1 MSQCQPSQGN
11 LPTKPI
17 SLDATGNIE
26 IVPPAGQQTA
36 DPSGKFLTFVEN
48 KADARLL
55 PLNMSG
61 FGPLEFRR
69 LPTRKLR
76 SKPICQSYLYENA
89 REVQTPLPCPKSGP
103 PTILTVYPG
112 SQNL

>member
-61 FGPLEFRR
+61 FGPLESGVFRPENYDQSQFAR
-69 LPTRKLR
+69 AIYMKTLER
-76 SKPICQSYLYENA
+76 SKPRYLAPNQA
-89 REVQTPLPCPKSGP
+89 RQL
-103 PTILTVYPG
+103 Y
-112 SQNL
+112 